1 MQLLYTVSLTEG
13 CKDIGLTIVAVNG
26 ILSIRDDANA
36 ETHRIKII
44 ATVKRCSSGT
54 TWQTGRT
61 ERKD

>member
-1 MQLLYTVSLTEG
+1 MQIVYIIYLTEG
-13 CKDIGLTIVAVNG
+13 CKDKGLTIVAVNG

-54 TWQTGRT
+54 TWNAGRT